1 MTHPQLPVIHL
12 NTRRLPGHPWIWSS
26 QVRKPAERLPPG
38 TVVDILDSEQ
48 RFVGRGF
55 WNGHARVALRV
66 LTVDPGQPVDADFIA
81 ARIAR
86 AVALRRDV
94 LLLDEVANA
103 WRVVNSEGDGL
114 SGLVVDRY
122 ADTLVIEYFAAGMWR
137 LREAIES
144 ALLAAFPGASLYG
157 FAESHV
163 QKQESFDCRGGEPP
177 AAVQVHEHGL
187 RFHAAPGLGHKTGFF
202 ADQRENRA
210 RMAALCEGRRLLDL
224 CCNSG
229 GFAIQAMAGGAREA
243 IGVDADD
250 AILQVARTNATANDL
265 AVRFEH
271 ADLFDW
277 LRAAAERGE
286 KFDAVV
292 LDPPKITRDRRQLTK
307 ALKTYFAMNRLA
319 LDVLAPDG
327 LLLSCSCTGLVEES
341 AFHDTLRRVGLS
353 AGRDIQIL
361 HSAGAGPDHPVM
373 ASVPEGRYLKAA
385 FCRVS

>member
-1 MTHPQLPVIHL
+1 MTSPQLPVIRL
-12 NTRRLPGHPWIWSS
+12 TSRRLPGHPWIWSS
-26 QVRKPAERLPPG
+26 QVSKPAERLAPG
-38 TVVDILDSEQ
+38 TVVDIVDAED

-66 LTVDPGQPVDADFIA
+66 LTTDREQAVDADFIG

-94 LLLDEVANA
+94 LMLDEVSDA

-114 SGLVVDRY
+114 SGLIVDRY

-137 LREAIES
+137 LRETIEA
-144 ALLAAFPGASLYG
+144 ALLEAFPGARLYS
-157 FAESHV
+157 FAESRV
-163 QKQESFDCRGGEPP
+163 QKQESFDCHGGEAP
-177 AAVQVHEHGL
+177 APVQVQEHGL
-187 RFHAAPGLGHKTGFF
+187 LFQAAPGLGHKTGFF
-202 ADQRENRA
+202 ADQRDNRA

-229 GFAIQAMAGGAREA
+229 GFAIQAMAGGALEA

-250 AILQVARTNATANDL
+250 AILDVARANAEANQV

-286 KFDAVV
+286 RFDAIV

-327 LLLSCSCTGLVEES
+327 LLLSCSCTGLVDED
-341 AFHDTLRRVGLS
+341 AFHDMLRRVGLS